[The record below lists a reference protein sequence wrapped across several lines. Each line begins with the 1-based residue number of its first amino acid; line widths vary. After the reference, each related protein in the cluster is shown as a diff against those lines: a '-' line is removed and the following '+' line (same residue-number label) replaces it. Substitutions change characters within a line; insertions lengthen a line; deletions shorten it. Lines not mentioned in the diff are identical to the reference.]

1 MAEYI
6 TSAEAIMNKS
16 ERLKKQSL
24 PQSLLLHVVSP
35 WCNSVWKRVC
45 DILGSILLLIVFLPV
60 MIFIALAVKLTSPG
74 PILYRQ
80 RRPGVNGREF
90 FILKFRTMQDGRRL
104 AGPVLT
110 RAEDPRVTWFGRH
123 IRKWKLDELPQLFNV
138 LRGEMSFVGP
148 RPQPTKLWNEPAIR
162 DQAAVV
168 LSVRPGIT
176 SQATLNFRN
185 EEELLAPLSSEE
197 LEEVYVRS
205 IMPLKLRMDVE
216 YLREASFGSDLSL
229 ILRTTLRIF
238 NRQEENNQ
246 VLLRR
251 PPVPSQRE
259 YQPVVE
265 QSD

>member
-1 MAEYI
+1 
-6 TSAEAIMNKS
+6 MNTD
-16 ERLKKQSL
+16 ETLKKDSA
-24 PQSLLLHVVSP
+24 PQSLLLDVVSP
-35 WCNSVWKRVC
+35 WCNSVGKRVC
-45 DILGSILLLIVFLPV
+45 DILGSVLLLILFLPV
-60 MIFIALAVKLTSPG
+60 MIFVAIGVKLTSRG

-80 RRPGVNGREF
+80 RRPGANGREF
-90 FILKFRTMQDGRRL
+90 SILKFRTMKDGRRH

-138 LRGEMSFVGP
+138 LRGQMSFVGP
-148 RPQPTKLWNEPAIR
+148 RPQPTKLWKEPAIQ
-162 DQAAVV
+162 DEAAIV

-185 EEELLAPLSSEE
+185 EEQLLAPLSAEE

-216 YLREASFGSDLSL
+216 YLRDASFGSDLSL

-238 NRQEENNQ
+238 NRQEEKNQ
-246 VLLRR
+246 VFLKVHA
-251 PPVPSQRE
+251 PAHNQRD

>member
-1 MAEYI
+1 
-6 TSAEAIMNKS
+6 MNKI

-24 PQSLLLHVVSP
+24 PQSLFLDVVSP
-35 WCNSVWKRVC
+35 WCNSAGKRAC
-45 DILGSILLLIVFLPV
+45 DILGSVLLLILFLPV

-74 PILYRQ
+74 SIFYHQ

-90 FILKFRTMQDGRRL
+90 SILKFRTMMDGRRH

-110 RAEDPRVTWFGRH
+110 RAEDPRVTSFGRH

-138 LRGEMSFVGP
+138 LRGDMSFVGP
-148 RPQPTKLWNEPAIR
+148 RPQPTKLWKEPSIQ
-162 DQAAVV
+162 DQAAIV

-216 YLREASFGSDLSL
+216 YLRDASFGSDLNL

-238 NRQEENNQ
+238 NRQKENNQ
-246 VLLRR
+246 VLLKFY
-251 PPVPSQRE
+251 PSGADQRE
-259 YQPVVE
+259 YQPVAE